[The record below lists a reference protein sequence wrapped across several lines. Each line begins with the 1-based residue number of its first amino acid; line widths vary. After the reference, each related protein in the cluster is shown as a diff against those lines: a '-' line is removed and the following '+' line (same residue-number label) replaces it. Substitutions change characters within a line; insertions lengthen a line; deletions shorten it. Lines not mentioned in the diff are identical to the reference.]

1 MWMWFYLKILFPTS
15 LADSVTSIFNVKSFQ
30 SVRMNEIVVLCTC
43 FFHSLIY
50 SRYVK
55 NTPRSISLFNLAWE
69 NYQNNRNLRQQPAL
83 NDAID
88 VMLKE
93 KLRMQLL
100 PLHLFA
106 PGWAFFEEM
115 QYTTIESLPCK

>member
-1 MWMWFYLKILFPTS
+1 MWFYLRIRFPTS
-15 LADSVTSIFNVKSFQ
+15 PADSVTFISNVKSFQ
-30 SVRMNEIVVLCTC
+30 SVHMNEIVVLCTI
-43 FFHSLIY
+43 HLPNSLIY

-115 QYTTIESLPCK
+115 QYMSIKSLPCE

>member
-1 MWMWFYLKILFPTS
+1 M
-15 LADSVTSIFNVKSFQ
+15 
-30 SVRMNEIVVLCTC
+30 
-43 FFHSLIY
+43 
-50 SRYVK
+50 K

-69 NYQNNRNLRQQPAL
+69 NYQKNRNIRQQPAL

-100 PLHLFA
+100 PLNLFP

-115 QYTTIESLPCK
+115 QYNTWSTLPCMMIINDNGNNE